1 MSGLRLRRMTEQDL
15 DRVMELSN
23 ASFQFPWS
31 RNLFAR
37 ELDHEWSVVT
47 LAIPPGDAPAVGFL
61 VSWVVHDELHILN
74 IATDPRWRR
83 RGVAAVLLAEA
94 FSRARAA
101 RCTLATL
108 EVRRSNEGA
117 LLLYKAEGF
126 RRVGIRPRY
135 YQEEGEDAVV
145 MVKDL

>member
-1 MSGLRLRRMTEQDL
+1 VTLRFRPMTEADL
-15 DRVMELSN
+15 DRVMEISLS
-23 ASFQFPWS
+23 SFRCPWS
-31 RNLFAR
+31 RELFAK
-37 ELDHEWSVVT
+37 ELSHEWSVVT
-47 LAIPPGDAPAVGFL
+47 LALAAPGDEVAGFM
-61 VSWVVHDELHILN
+61 VSWIVHDELHVLN
-74 IATDPRWRR
+74 IATAPEHRR
-83 RGVAAVLLAEA
+83 KGVGAALLGEA
-94 FSRARAA
+94 FARARDA

-117 LLLYKAEGF
+117 LLLYEAEGF

>member
-1 MSGLRLRRMTEQDL
+1 MSSLRFRRMTAQDL
-15 DRVMELSN
+15 DRVLEISN
-23 ASFQFPWS
+23 ASFRYPWS
-31 RNLFAR
+31 RELFAR
-37 ELDHEWSVVT
+37 ELDHEWSTVT
-47 LAIPPGDAPAVGFL
+47 LVAPGEGEVAAGFL
-61 VSWVVHDELHILN
+61 VSWIVHDELHVLN
-74 IATDPRWRR
+74 VAIEPRWRR
-83 RGVAAVLLAEA
+83 RGLAAALLDNA

-101 RCTLATL
+101 RCILATL

-117 LLLYKAEGF
+117 ILLYEAEGF